1 LTVVDTRVL
10 SLKECGSEGLA
21 CGQHVA
27 GRKCAETDEE
37 SGNRISDLIA
47 VAKRPDEQLVSC
59 GDGQQSVIIGYINAD
74 NCQMKPSTCWQSP
87 VTGRRCVRGCGVRVS
102 R

>member
-10 SLKECGSEGLA
+10 SLKECRSEGLA

-37 SGNRISDLIA
+37 SRNRISDLIA

-59 GDGQQSVIIGYINAD
+59 GDGQQFVITRYIRAD
-74 NCQMKPSTCWQSP
+74 NGQVEPGRRWESP
-87 VTGRRCVRGCGVRVS
+87 VAGR
-102 R
+102 